1 MCRKLRVSVC
11 PICLVC
17 TLGFGGVALPV
28 AQSAS
33 QFVESLRK
41 SRLLTAEEVE
51 AAVEKLD
58 VCSDDGAI
66 PTAKAFVKG
75 GFLTRLQASRLLE
88 GQYRGFFIDHFR
100 IDDILG
106 SGGMGWVYSATNL
119 ETKEKV
125 AIKMLTEK
133 NDQDPGLLTRFK
145 LEARAGLMLD
155 HEALVRTQ
163 LMGQTPGLFGDI
175 HYMVMDQVEGIGVDE
190 FVAMLHGP
198 IKWKL
203 ACHIAYYAGAGLHH
217 AHRKG
222 LIHRDIK
229 PSNIL
234 VDQSG
239 TARVL
244 DFGLSQVSNSD
255 HSDEFSLAMIF
266 GQDCLG
272 TADYIAPEQASDSFT
287 IDHRADIYSL
297 GATLYYMLTGQIMF
311 PDCKSRA
318 EKIEAQKNRMPTRI
332 RKLQPDVPAEVEAIV
347 ARMLAKTPADRYPT
361 AKIMCSKLVKYSK
374 PSNIRFD
381 FQQVLDRRYKIAKQ
395 REKLLA
401 ERAKQLAEQANQTN
415 AAESAPGRSAPSA
428 VETDISRDTELNA
441 PVDRRPMPAQPLE
454 SPSLEAVDSMRRE
467 G

>member
-1 MCRKLRVSVC
+1 V
-11 PICLVC
+11 
-17 TLGFGGVALPV
+17 TLAV

-33 QFVESLRK
+33 QFIESLRK
-41 SRLLTAEEVE
+41 SRLLTAKEVD

-58 VCSDDGAI
+58 VCNDDGAI
-66 PTAKAFVKG
+66 PTAKSFVRG
-75 GFLTRLQASRLLE
+75 GVLTRLQASRLLE
-88 GQYRGFFIDHFR
+88 GQHRGFFIDHFR

-119 ETKEKV
+119 ETNEKV

-133 NDQDPGLLTRFK
+133 NDQDPGLLTRFQ
-145 LEARAGLMLD
+145 LEARAGLMLN
-155 HEALVRTQ
+155 HEAVVRTQ
-163 LMGQTPGLFGDI
+163 LMGHTPGLFGDI

-190 FVAMLHGP
+190 FVGMLGGP

-234 VDQSG
+234 VDTAG

-297 GATLYYMLTGQIMF
+297 GATLYYMLTGQVMF
-311 PDCKSRA
+311 PECKSRA
-318 EKIEAQKNRMPTRI
+318 EKIEAQKSRTPERI
-332 RKLQPDVPAEVEAIV
+332 RKLRPEVPAEVEAIV
-347 ARMLAKTPADRYPT
+347 NRMLAKNPDDRFPT
-361 AKIMCSKLVKYSK
+361 AKMMCSKLVKYAK

-381 FQQVLDRRYKIAKQ
+381 FQKVLDRRYTIAKQ

-401 ERAKQLAEQANQTN
+401 ERARQIAEQANQTN
-415 AAESAPGRSAPSA
+415 SADRSATHAPPSA
-428 VETDISRDTELNA
+428 VETDIHKDTELNA
-441 PVDRRPMPAQPLE
+441 SVDHRPMPAQPIE
-454 SPSLEAVDSMRRE
+454 SPSIEAVESLRRAD
-467 G
+467 

>member
-1 MCRKLRVSVC
+1 MCESVKSA
-11 PICLVC
+11 PVY
-17 TLGFGGVALPV
+17 GGVTLAV
-28 AQSAS
+28 AQSAT
-33 QFVESLRK
+33 QFIESLRR
-41 SRLLTAEEVE
+41 SRLLTPEEVD

-66 PTAKAFVKG
+66 PTAKAFVRG
-75 GFLTRLQASRLLE
+75 GILTRLQASRLLE
-88 GQYRGFFIDHFR
+88 GQHRGFFIDHFR

-119 ETKEKV
+119 KTNEKV

-133 NDQDPGLLTRFK
+133 NDQDPGLLTRFQ
-145 LEARAGLMLD
+145 LEARAGLMVN
-155 HEALVRTQ
+155 HEAVVRTQ
-163 LMGQTPGLFGDI
+163 LMGHTQGLFGNI

-190 FVAMLHGP
+190 FVALLGGP

-234 VDQSG
+234 VDTTG

-255 HSDEFSLAMIF
+255 QSDEFSLAMIF

-311 PDCKSRA
+311 PDCKSRT
-318 EKIEAQKNRMPTRI
+318 EKIDAQKNRQPVRI
-332 RKLQPDVPAEVEAIV
+332 RNLRPDVPAEVEAIV
-347 ARMLAKTPADRYPT
+347 NRMLAKDPADRYPT
-361 AKIMCSKLVKYSK
+361 AKIMCSKLVKFAK

-381 FQQVLDRRYKIAKQ
+381 FQKVLDRRYTIAKQ

-401 ERAKQLAEQANQTN
+401 ERAKQSAEQANQSN
-415 AAESAPGRSAPSA
+415 ASEARPTPTTPSA
-428 VETDISRDTELNA
+428 VETDIHKDTELNA
-441 PVDRRPMPAQPLE
+441 PVDQRPMPAQPIE
-454 SPSLEAVDSMRRE
+454 SPSLEAVESLRRE

>member
-1 MCRKLRVSVC
+1 MIFRVQ
-11 PICLVC
+11 ICYTG
-17 TLGFGGVALPV
+17 TLGFGGVTLSV

-33 QFVESLRK
+33 QFIDSLRK
-41 SRLLTAEEVE
+41 SRLLTTEEVD
-51 AAVEKLD
+51 AAVEQLD

-66 PTAKAFVKG
+66 PTAKSFVRG
-75 GFLTRLQASRLLE
+75 GILTRLQASRLLE
-88 GQYRGFFIDHFR
+88 GQHRGFFIEHFR

-145 LEARAGLMLD
+145 LEARAGLMVN
-155 HEALVRTQ
+155 HEAVVRTL
-163 LMGQTPGLFGDI
+163 LMGHTQGLFGDI

-190 FVAMLHGP
+190 FVAMLGGP

-234 VDQSG
+234 VDTAG

-255 HSDEFSLAMIF
+255 QSDEFSLAMIF

-287 IDHRADIYSL
+287 IDHRADVYSL

-318 EKIEAQKNRMPTRI
+318 EKIEAQKYRTPEGI
-332 RKLQPDVPAEVEAIV
+332 RKLRPEVPVEVEAIV
-347 ARMLAKTPADRYPT
+347 NRMLAKNPDDRFST
-361 AKIMCSKLVKYSK
+361 AKIMCSKLVKYAK

-381 FQQVLDRRYKIAKQ
+381 FQKVLDRRYTIAKQ

-401 ERAKQLAEQANQTN
+401 ERARQLAAQANQTN
-415 AAESAPGRSAPSA
+415 SANRSPTRTAPSA
-428 VETDISRDTELNA
+428 VETDIHKDTELNA
-441 PVDRRPMPAQPLE
+441 PVDRRPMPAQPID
-454 SPSLEAVDSMRRE
+454 SPSIEAVESLRQD

>member
-1 MCRKLRVSVC
+1 MQ
-11 PICLVC
+11 ICYTG
-17 TLGFGGVALPV
+17 TLGFGGVTLSV

-33 QFVESLRK
+33 QFIESLRK
-41 SRLLTAEEVE
+41 SRLLTTEEVD
-51 AAVEKLD
+51 AAVEQLD

-66 PTAKAFVKG
+66 PTAKSFVRG
-75 GFLTRLQASRLLE
+75 GILTRLQASRLLE
-88 GQYRGFFIDHFR
+88 GQHRGFFIEHFR

-133 NDQDPGLLTRFK
+133 NDQNPGLLTRFK
-145 LEARAGLMLD
+145 LEARAGLMVN
-155 HEALVRTQ
+155 HEAVVRTL
-163 LMGQTPGLFGDI
+163 LMGHTQGLFGDI
-175 HYMVMDQVEGIGVDE
+175 HYMVMDQVEGIGFDE
-190 FVAMLHGP
+190 FVAMLGGP

-234 VDQSG
+234 VDTAG

-244 DFGLSQVSNSD
+244 DFGLSHVSNSD
-255 HSDEFSLAMIF
+255 QSDEFSLAMIF

-287 IDHRADIYSL
+287 IDHRADVYSL

-318 EKIEAQKNRMPTRI
+318 EKIEAQKHRTPEGI
-332 RKLQPDVPAEVEAIV
+332 RKLRPEVPVEVEAIV
-347 ARMLAKTPADRYPT
+347 NRMLAKNPCDRFPT
-361 AKIMCSKLVKYSK
+361 AKIMCSKLVKYAR

-381 FQQVLDRRYKIAKQ
+381 FQKVLDRRYTIAKQ

-401 ERAKQLAEQANQTN
+401 ERARQLAAQANQTN
-415 AAESAPGRSAPSA
+415 SANHSPTRTAPSA
-428 VETDISRDTELNA
+428 VETDIHKDTELNA
-441 PVDRRPMPAQPLE
+441 PVDRRPMPAQPID
-454 SPSLEAVDSMRRE
+454 SPSIEAVELLRQD

>member
-1 MCRKLRVSVC
+1 MIFRVRNCC
-11 PICLVC
+11 PC
-17 TLGFGGVALPV
+17 TPGLGGVTLAV

-33 QFVESLRK
+33 QFIESLRK
-41 SRLLTAEEVE
+41 SRLLTAEEVD

-66 PTAKAFVKG
+66 PTAKAFVRAG
-75 GFLTRLQASRLLE
+75 TLSRLQASRLLE
-88 GQYRGFFIDHFR
+88 GQHRGFFIDHFR

-119 ETKEKV
+119 ETNEKV

-133 NDQDPGLLTRFK
+133 NDQDPGLLTRFQ
-145 LEARAGLMLD
+145 LEARAGLMVN
-155 HEALVRTQ
+155 HEAVVRTQ
-163 LMGQTPGLFGDI
+163 LMGHTQGLFGDI

-190 FVAMLHGP
+190 FVALLGGP

-234 VDQSG
+234 VDTAG

-255 HSDEFSLAMIF
+255 RSDEFSLAMIF

-297 GATLYYMLTGQIMF
+297 GATLYFMLTGRVMF

-318 EKIEAQKNRMPTRI
+318 EKIEAQKSRTPEKI
-332 RKLQPDVPAEVEAIV
+332 RTLRPEVPAEVEAIV
-347 ARMLAKTPADRYPT
+347 NRMLAKDPANRFAT
-361 AKIMCSKLVKYSK
+361 AKIMCTKLVKYAK

-381 FQQVLDRRYKIAKQ
+381 FQKVLDRRYTIAKQ
-395 REKLLA
+395 REKILA
-401 ERAKQLAEQANQTN
+401 NRAGQLVEQASQTN
-415 AAESAPGRSAPSA
+415 PAAPSPSHETPCA
-428 VETDISRDTELNA
+428 VETDFHKDTELNA
-441 PVDRRPMPAQPLE
+441 PVDHRPTPAQPIE
-454 SPSLEAVDSMRRE
+454 SPSIEAVESLHSE
-467 G
+467 S

>member
-1 MCRKLRVSVC
+1 MCEFRCVS
-11 PICLVC
+11 
-17 TLGFGGVALPV
+17 TLGYGGVTLAV

-33 QFVESLRK
+33 QFIESLRK
-41 SRLLTAEEVE
+41 SRLLTAEEVDS
-51 AAVEKLD
+51 AVETLD

-66 PTAKAFVKG
+66 PTAKAFVRG
-75 GFLTRLQASRLLE
+75 NILTRLQASRLLE
-88 GQYRGFFIDHFR
+88 GQHRGFFIDHFR

-125 AIKMLTEK
+125 AIKMLTQK
-133 NDQDPGLLTRFK
+133 NDQDPGLLTRFQ
-145 LEARAGLMLD
+145 LEARAGLMLK
-155 HEALVRTQ
+155 HEAVVRTQ
-163 LMGQTPGLFGDI
+163 LMGHTQGLFGEI
-175 HYMVMDQVEGIGVDE
+175 HYMVMDQVEGLGVDE
-190 FVAMLHGP
+190 FVAMLGGP

-217 AHRKG
+217 AHRKS

-234 VDQSG
+234 VDTTG
-239 TARVL
+239 NARVL

-255 HSDEFSLAMIF
+255 QSDEFSLAMIF

-297 GATLYYMLTGQIMF
+297 GATLYYMLTGRVMF

-318 EKIEAQKNRMPTRI
+318 EKIDAQKNRAPVRI
-332 RKLQPDVPAEVEAIV
+332 RNLRPEVPTEVEAIV
-347 ARMLAKTPADRYPT
+347 NRMLAKNPADRYPT
-361 AKIMCSKLVKYSK
+361 AKIMCSKLVRYAK

-381 FQQVLDRRYKIAKQ
+381 FQKVLDRRYTIAKQ

-401 ERAKQLAEQANQTN
+401 ERARQSSEQASQPHAT
-415 AAESAPGRSAPSA
+415 ESRPTRANPSA
-428 VETDISRDTELNA
+428 VETDIHKDTELST
-441 PVDRRPMPAQPLE
+441 PVDRRPMPAQPIE
-454 SPSLEAVDSMRRE
+454 SPSIEAVESLHRE

>member
-1 MCRKLRVSVC
+1 M
-11 PICLVC
+11 
-17 TLGFGGVALPV
+17 AV

-33 QFVESLRK
+33 QFIESLRK
-41 SRLLTAEEVE
+41 SRLLTAEEVD

-66 PTAKAFVKG
+66 PTAKSFVRG
-75 GFLTRLQASRLLE
+75 GILTRLQASRLLE
-88 GQYRGFFIDHFR
+88 GQHRGFFIDHFR

-145 LEARAGLMLD
+145 LEARAGLMVN
-155 HEALVRTQ
+155 HEAVVRTQ
-163 LMGQTPGLFGDI
+163 LMGHTQGLFGDI

-190 FVAMLHGP
+190 FVAMLGGP

-234 VDQSG
+234 VDTAG

-255 HSDEFSLAMIF
+255 QSDEFSLAMIF

-311 PDCKSRA
+311 PDCQSRA
-318 EKIEAQKNRMPTRI
+318 EKIEAQKNRTPERI
-332 RKLQPDVPAEVEAIV
+332 RNLRPEVPAEVEAIV
-347 ARMLAKTPADRYPT
+347 NRMLAKNPDDRFPT
-361 AKIMCSKLVKYSK
+361 AKIMCSKLVKYAK

-381 FQQVLDRRYKIAKQ
+381 FQKVLDRRYTIAKQ

-401 ERAKQLAEQANQTN
+401 ERARQIAAQANQTN
-415 AAESAPGRSAPSA
+415 PEERSPTRSTPSA
-428 VETDISRDTELNA
+428 VETDIHKDTELNA
-441 PVDRRPMPAQPLE
+441 PVDRRPMPAQPIE
-454 SPSLEAVDSMRRE
+454 SPSLEAIEPLRRE

>member
-1 MCRKLRVSVC
+1 MCESVKSA
-11 PICLVC
+11 PAY
-17 TLGFGGVALPV
+17 GGVTLAV
-28 AQSAS
+28 AQCAT
-33 QFVESLRK
+33 QFIESLRR
-41 SRLLTAEEVE
+41 SRLLTSEEVD
-51 AAVEKLD
+51 AAVEKLG
-58 VCSDDGAI
+58 VCSDDGAV
-66 PTAKAFVKG
+66 PTAKAFVRSG
-75 GFLTRLQASRLLE
+75 ILSRLQASRLLE
-88 GQYRGFFIDHFR
+88 GQHRGFFIDHFR

-119 ETKEKV
+119 KTNEKV

-133 NDQDPGLLTRFK
+133 NDQDPGLLTRFQ
-145 LEARAGLMLD
+145 LEGRAGLMVN
-155 HEALVRTQ
+155 HEAVVRTQ
-163 LMGQTPGLFGDI
+163 LMGHTQGLFGDI

-190 FVAMLHGP
+190 FVDLLGGP

-234 VDQSG
+234 VDTTG

-255 HSDEFSLAMIF
+255 RSDEFSLAMIF

-297 GATLYYMLTGQIMF
+297 GATLYFMLTGQIMF
-311 PDCKSRA
+311 PDCKSRT
-318 EKIEAQKNRMPTRI
+318 EKIDAQKNRQPVRI
-332 RKLQPDVPAEVEAIV
+332 RNIRPDVPAEVEAIV
-347 ARMLAKTPADRYPT
+347 NRMLAKDPADRYPT
-361 AKIMCSKLVKYSK
+361 AKIMCSKLVKYAK

-381 FQQVLDRRYKIAKQ
+381 FQKVLDRRYTIAKQ

-401 ERAKQLAEQANQTN
+401 ERARQSAEQANQTN
-415 AAESAPGRSAPSA
+415 SSEARPTRTAPSA
-428 VETDISRDTELNA
+428 VETDFHKDTELNA
-441 PVDRRPMPAQPLE
+441 PVDQRPMPAQPIE
-454 SPSLEAVDSMRRE
+454 SPSIEAVESLRRE

>member
-1 MCRKLRVSVC
+1 V
-11 PICLVC
+11 
-17 TLGFGGVALPV
+17 TLPV

-33 QFVESLRK
+33 QFIESLRK
-41 SRLLTAEEVE
+41 SRLLTAEEVD
-51 AAVEKLD
+51 AAVEKLG

-66 PTAKAFVKG
+66 PTAKAFVRTG
-75 GFLTRLQASRLLE
+75 VLTRLQASRLLE
-88 GQYRGFFIDHFR
+88 GQHRGFFIDHFR

-119 ETKEKV
+119 ETNEKV

-133 NDQDPGLLTRFK
+133 NDQDPGLLTRFQ
-145 LEARAGLMLD
+145 LEARAGLMVN
-155 HEALVRTQ
+155 HEAVVRTQ
-163 LMGQTPGLFGDI
+163 LMGHTQGLFGEI

-190 FVAMLHGP
+190 FVALLGGP

-234 VDQSG
+234 VDTAG

-255 HSDEFSLAMIF
+255 QSDEFSLAMIF

-297 GATLYYMLTGQIMF
+297 GATLYFMLTGRVMF

-318 EKIEAQKNRMPTRI
+318 EKIEAQKSRTPVRI
-332 RKLQPDVPAEVEAIV
+332 RTLRPEVPAEVEAIV
-347 ARMLAKTPADRYPT
+347 NRMLAKDPADRFST
-361 AKIMCSKLVKYSK
+361 AKIMCSKLVKYAK

-381 FQQVLDRRYKIAKQ
+381 FQKVLDRRYTIAKQ
-395 REKLLA
+395 REKILA
-401 ERAKQLAEQANQTN
+401 ERAEQLVEQASQTN
-415 AAESAPGRSAPSA
+415 AVASSPSHATPSA
-428 VETDISRDTELNA
+428 VETDFHKDTELNA
-441 PVDRRPMPAQPLE
+441 PVDHRPMPAQPIE
-454 SPSLEAVDSMRRE
+454 SPSIEAVESLRSE
-467 G
+467 S

>member
-1 MCRKLRVSVC
+1 MQ
-11 PICLVC
+11 ICYTG
-17 TLGFGGVALPV
+17 TLGFGGVTLSV

-33 QFVESLRK
+33 QFIESLRK
-41 SRLLTAEEVE
+41 SRLLTTEEVD
-51 AAVEKLD
+51 AAVEQLD

-66 PTAKAFVKG
+66 PTAKSFVRG
-75 GFLTRLQASRLLE
+75 GILTRLQASRLLE
-88 GQYRGFFIDHFR
+88 GQHRGFFIEHFR

-133 NDQDPGLLTRFK
+133 NDQNPGLLTRFK
-145 LEARAGLMLD
+145 LEARAGLMVN
-155 HEALVRTQ
+155 HEAVVRTL
-163 LMGQTPGLFGDI
+163 LMGHTQGLFGDI

-190 FVAMLHGP
+190 FVAMLGGP

-234 VDQSG
+234 VDTAG

-255 HSDEFSLAMIF
+255 QSDEFSLAMIF

-287 IDHRADIYSL
+287 IDHRADVYSL

-318 EKIEAQKNRMPTRI
+318 EKIEAQKHRTPEGI
-332 RKLQPDVPAEVEAIV
+332 RKLRPEVPVEVEAIV
-347 ARMLAKTPADRYPT
+347 NRMLAKNPCDRFPT
-361 AKIMCSKLVKYSK
+361 AKIMCSKLVKYAR

-381 FQQVLDRRYKIAKQ
+381 FQKVLDRRYTIAKQ

-401 ERAKQLAEQANQTN
+401 DRARQLAAQANQTN
-415 AAESAPGRSAPSA
+415 SANRSPTPTAPSA
-428 VETDISRDTELNA
+428 VETDIHKDTELNA
-441 PVDRRPMPAQPLE
+441 PVDRRPMPAQPID
-454 SPSLEAVDSMRRE
+454 SPSIEAVELLRQD

>member
-1 MCRKLRVSVC
+1 VCESVKSA
-11 PICLVC
+11 PAY
-17 TLGFGGVALPV
+17 GGVTLAV

-33 QFVESLRK
+33 QFIESLRR
-41 SRLLTAEEVE
+41 SRLLTLEEVD

-66 PTAKAFVKG
+66 PTAKAFVRG
-75 GFLTRLQASRLLE
+75 GILTRLQASRLLE
-88 GQYRGFFIDHFR
+88 GQHRGFFIDHFR

-119 ETKEKV
+119 KTNEKV

-133 NDQDPGLLTRFK
+133 NDQDPGLLTRFQ
-145 LEARAGLMLD
+145 LEGRAGLMVN
-155 HEALVRTQ
+155 HEAVVRTQ
-163 LMGQTPGLFGDI
+163 LMGHTQGLFGDI

-190 FVAMLHGP
+190 FVAMLGGP

-234 VDQSG
+234 VDTTG

-255 HSDEFSLAMIF
+255 RSDEFSLAMIF

-311 PDCKSRA
+311 PDCKSRT
-318 EKIEAQKNRMPTRI
+318 EKIDAQKNRQPVRI
-332 RKLQPDVPAEVEAIV
+332 RNLRPDVPAEVEAIV
-347 ARMLAKTPADRYPT
+347 NRMLAKDPADRYPT
-361 AKIMCSKLVKYSK
+361 AKIMCSKLVKYAK

-381 FQQVLDRRYKIAKQ
+381 FQKVLDRRYTIAKQ

-401 ERAKQLAEQANQTN
+401 ERARQLAEQANQTT
-415 AAESAPGRSAPSA
+415 ASEARPTRTTPSA
-428 VETDISRDTELNA
+428 VETDIHKDTELNA
-441 PVDRRPMPAQPLE
+441 PVDQRPMPAQPIE
-454 SPSLEAVDSMRRE
+454 SPSLEAIESLRRE

>member
-1 MCRKLRVSVC
+1 VQ
-11 PICLVC
+11 ICYTG
-17 TLGFGGVALPV
+17 TLGFGGVTLSV

-33 QFVESLRK
+33 QFIESLRK
-41 SRLLTAEEVE
+41 SRLLTTEEVD
-51 AAVEKLD
+51 AAVEQLD

-66 PTAKAFVKG
+66 PAAKSFVRG
-75 GFLTRLQASRLLE
+75 GILTRLQASRLLE
-88 GQYRGFFIDHFR
+88 GQHRGFFIEHFR

-133 NDQDPGLLTRFK
+133 NDQNPGLLTRFK
-145 LEARAGLMLD
+145 LEARAGLMVN
-155 HEALVRTQ
+155 HEAVVRTL
-163 LMGQTPGLFGDI
+163 LMGHTQGLFGDI

-190 FVAMLHGP
+190 FVAMLGGP

-234 VDQSG
+234 VDTAG

-244 DFGLSQVSNSD
+244 DFGLSHVSNSD
-255 HSDEFSLAMIF
+255 QSDEFSLAMIF

-287 IDHRADIYSL
+287 IDHRADVYSL

-318 EKIEAQKNRMPTRI
+318 EKIEAQKHRTPEGI
-332 RKLQPDVPAEVEAIV
+332 RKLRPEVPVEVEAIV
-347 ARMLAKTPADRYPT
+347 NRMLAKNPCDRFPT
-361 AKIMCSKLVKYSK
+361 AKIMCSKLVKYAR

-381 FQQVLDRRYKIAKQ
+381 FQKVLDRRYTIAKQ

-401 ERAKQLAEQANQTN
+401 ERARQLAAQANQTN
-415 AAESAPGRSAPSA
+415 SANHSPTRTAPSA
-428 VETDISRDTELNA
+428 VETDIHKDTELNA
-441 PVDRRPMPAQPLE
+441 PVDRRPMPAQPID
-454 SPSLEAVDSMRRE
+454 SPSIEAVELLRQD

>member
-1 MCRKLRVSVC
+1 VIFRVQ
-11 PICLVC
+11 ICYTG
-17 TLGFGGVALPV
+17 TLGFGGVTLSV

-33 QFVESLRK
+33 QFIESLRK
-41 SRLLTAEEVE
+41 SRLLTTEEVD
-51 AAVEKLD
+51 AAVEQLD

-66 PTAKAFVKG
+66 PTAKSFVRG
-75 GFLTRLQASRLLE
+75 GILTRLQASRLLE
-88 GQYRGFFIDHFR
+88 GQHRGFFIEHFR

-133 NDQDPGLLTRFK
+133 NDQNPGLLTRFK
-145 LEARAGLMLD
+145 LEARAGLMVN
-155 HEALVRTQ
+155 HEAVVRTL
-163 LMGQTPGLFGDI
+163 LMGHTQGLFGDI

-190 FVAMLHGP
+190 FVAMLGGP

-234 VDQSG
+234 VDTAG

-255 HSDEFSLAMIF
+255 QSDEFSLAMIF

-287 IDHRADIYSL
+287 IDHRADVYSL

-318 EKIEAQKNRMPTRI
+318 EKIEAQKHRTPEGI
-332 RKLQPDVPAEVEAIV
+332 RKLRPEVPVEVEAIV
-347 ARMLAKTPADRYPT
+347 NRMLAKNPCDRFPT
-361 AKIMCSKLVKYSK
+361 AKIMCSKLVKYAK

-381 FQQVLDRRYKIAKQ
+381 FQKVLDRRYTIAKQ

-401 ERAKQLAEQANQTN
+401 DRARQLAAQANQTN
-415 AAESAPGRSAPSA
+415 SANRSPTPTAPSA
-428 VETDISRDTELNA
+428 VETDIHKDTELNA
-441 PVDRRPMPAQPLE
+441 PVDRRPMPAQPID
-454 SPSLEAVDSMRRE
+454 SPSIEAVESLRQD

>member
-1 MCRKLRVSVC
+1 MIFRVQ
-11 PICLVC
+11 ICYTG
-17 TLGFGGVALPV
+17 TLGFGGVTLSV

-33 QFVESLRK
+33 QFIESLRK
-41 SRLLTAEEVE
+41 SRLLTTEEVD
-51 AAVEKLD
+51 AAVEQLD

-66 PTAKAFVKG
+66 PTAKAFVRTG
-75 GFLTRLQASRLLE
+75 ALTRLQASRLLE
-88 GQYRGFFIDHFR
+88 GQHRGFFIEHFR

-133 NDQDPGLLTRFK
+133 NDQNPGLLTRFK
-145 LEARAGLMLD
+145 LEARAGLMVN
-155 HEALVRTQ
+155 HEAVVRTL
-163 LMGQTPGLFGDI
+163 LMGHTQGLFGDI

-190 FVAMLHGP
+190 FVAMLGGP

-234 VDQSG
+234 VDTAG

-255 HSDEFSLAMIF
+255 QSDEFSLAMIF

-287 IDHRADIYSL
+287 IDHRADVYSL

-318 EKIEAQKNRMPTRI
+318 EKIEAQKHRTPEGI
-332 RKLQPDVPAEVEAIV
+332 RKLRPEVPVEVEAIV
-347 ARMLAKTPADRYPT
+347 NRMLAKNPCDRFPT
-361 AKIMCSKLVKYSK
+361 AKIMCSKLVKYAR

-381 FQQVLDRRYKIAKQ
+381 FQKVLDRRYTIAKQ

-401 ERAKQLAEQANQTN
+401 DRARQLAAQANQTN
-415 AAESAPGRSAPSA
+415 SANRSPTPTAPSA
-428 VETDISRDTELNA
+428 VETDIHKDTELNA
-441 PVDRRPMPAQPLE
+441 PVDRRPMPAQPID
-454 SPSLEAVDSMRRE
+454 SPSIEAVESLRQD

>member
-1 MCRKLRVSVC
+1 MRNCR
-11 PICLVC
+11 PC
-17 TLGFGGVALPV
+17 TPGFGGVTLAV

-33 QFVESLRK
+33 QFIESLRK
-41 SRLLTAEEVE
+41 SRLLTAEEVD

-66 PTAKAFVKG
+66 PTAKSFVRG
-75 GFLTRLQASRLLE
+75 GILTRLQASRLLE
-88 GQYRGFFIDHFR
+88 GQHRGFFIDHFR

-145 LEARAGLMLD
+145 LEARAGLMVN
-155 HEALVRTQ
+155 HEAVVRTQ
-163 LMGQTPGLFGDI
+163 LMGHTQGLFGDI

-190 FVAMLHGP
+190 FVAMLGGP

-234 VDQSG
+234 VDTAG

-255 HSDEFSLAMIF
+255 QSDEFSLAMIF

-318 EKIEAQKNRMPTRI
+318 EKIEAQKNRTPERI
-332 RKLQPDVPAEVEAIV
+332 RNLQPEVPAEVEAIV
-347 ARMLAKTPADRYPT
+347 NRMLAKNPDDRFPT
-361 AKIMCSKLVKYSK
+361 AKIMCSKLVKYAK

-381 FQQVLDRRYKIAKQ
+381 FQKVLDRRYTIAKQ

-401 ERAKQLAEQANQTN
+401 ERARQIAAQANQTN
-415 AAESAPGRSAPSA
+415 SEDRAPTPTAPSA
-428 VETDISRDTELNA
+428 VETDIHKDTELNA
-441 PVDRRPMPAQPLE
+441 PVDRRPMPAQPIE
-454 SPSLEAVDSMRRE
+454 SPSLEAIEPLRRE

>member
-1 MCRKLRVSVC
+1 MQ
-11 PICLVC
+11 ICYTG
-17 TLGFGGVALPV
+17 TLGFGGVTLSV

-33 QFVESLRK
+33 QFIESLRK
-41 SRLLTAEEVE
+41 SRLLTTEEVD
-51 AAVEKLD
+51 AAVEQLD
-58 VCSDDGAI
+58 LCSDDGAI
-66 PTAKAFVKG
+66 PAAKSFVRG
-75 GFLTRLQASRLLE
+75 GILTRLQASRLLE
-88 GQYRGFFIDHFR
+88 GQHRGFFIEHFR

-133 NDQDPGLLTRFK
+133 NDQNPGLLTRFK
-145 LEARAGLMLD
+145 LEARAGLMVN
-155 HEALVRTQ
+155 HEAVVRTL
-163 LMGQTPGLFGDI
+163 LMGHTQGLFGDI

-190 FVAMLHGP
+190 FVAMLGGP

-234 VDQSG
+234 VDTAG

-255 HSDEFSLAMIF
+255 QSDEFSLAMIF

-287 IDHRADIYSL
+287 IDHRADVYSL

-318 EKIEAQKNRMPTRI
+318 EKIEAQKHRTPEGI
-332 RKLQPDVPAEVEAIV
+332 RKLRPEVPVEVEAIV
-347 ARMLAKTPADRYPT
+347 NRMLAKNPCDRFPT
-361 AKIMCSKLVKYSK
+361 AKIMCSKLVKYAR

-381 FQQVLDRRYKIAKQ
+381 FQKVLDRRYTIAKQ

-401 ERAKQLAEQANQTN
+401 ERARQLAAQANQTN
-415 AAESAPGRSAPSA
+415 SANHSPTRTAPSA
-428 VETDISRDTELNA
+428 VETDIHKDTELNA
-441 PVDRRPMPAQPLE
+441 QVDRRPMPAQPID
-454 SPSLEAVDSMRRE
+454 SPSIEAVESLRQD

>member
-1 MCRKLRVSVC
+1 MQ
-11 PICLVC
+11 ICYTG
-17 TLGFGGVALPV
+17 TLGFGGVTLSV

-33 QFVESLRK
+33 QFIESLRK
-41 SRLLTAEEVE
+41 SRLLTTEEVD
-51 AAVEKLD
+51 AAVEQLD

-66 PTAKAFVKG
+66 PTAKSFVRG
-75 GFLTRLQASRLLE
+75 GILTRLQASRLLE
-88 GQYRGFFIDHFR
+88 GQHRGFFIEHFR

-133 NDQDPGLLTRFK
+133 NDQNPGLLTRFK
-145 LEARAGLMLD
+145 LEARAGLMVN
-155 HEALVRTQ
+155 HEAVVRTL
-163 LMGQTPGLFGDI
+163 LMGHTQGLFGDI

-190 FVAMLHGP
+190 FVAMLGGP

-234 VDQSG
+234 VDTAG

-255 HSDEFSLAMIF
+255 QSDEFSLAMIF

-287 IDHRADIYSL
+287 IDHRADVYSL

-318 EKIEAQKNRMPTRI
+318 EKIEAQKHRTPEGI
-332 RKLQPDVPAEVEAIV
+332 RKLRPEVPVEVEAIV
-347 ARMLAKTPADRYPT
+347 NRMLAKNPCDRFPT
-361 AKIMCSKLVKYSK
+361 AKIMCSKLVKYAR

-381 FQQVLDRRYKIAKQ
+381 FQKVLDRRYTIAKQ

-401 ERAKQLAEQANQTN
+401 DRARQLAAQANQTN
-415 AAESAPGRSAPSA
+415 SANRSPTPTAPSA
-428 VETDISRDTELNA
+428 VETDIHKDTELNA
-441 PVDRRPMPAQPLE
+441 PVDRRPMPAQPI
-454 SPSLEAVDSMRRE
+454 EAVESLRQD

>member
-1 MCRKLRVSVC
+1 MIFRVQ
-11 PICLVC
+11 ICYTG
-17 TLGFGGVALPV
+17 TLGFGGVTLSV

-33 QFVESLRK
+33 QFIESLRK
-41 SRLLTAEEVE
+41 SRLLTTEEVD
-51 AAVEKLD
+51 AAVEQLD

-66 PTAKAFVKG
+66 PTAKSFVRG
-75 GFLTRLQASRLLE
+75 GILTRLQASRLLE
-88 GQYRGFFIDHFR
+88 GQHRGFFIEHFR

-133 NDQDPGLLTRFK
+133 NDQNPGLLTRFK
-145 LEARAGLMLD
+145 LEARAGLMVN
-155 HEALVRTQ
+155 HEAVVRTL
-163 LMGQTPGLFGDI
+163 LMGHTQGLFGDI

-190 FVAMLHGP
+190 FVAMLGGP

-234 VDQSG
+234 VDTAG

-255 HSDEFSLAMIF
+255 QSDEFSLAMIF

-287 IDHRADIYSL
+287 IDHRADVYSL

-318 EKIEAQKNRMPTRI
+318 EKIEAQKHRTPEGI
-332 RKLQPDVPAEVEAIV
+332 RKLRPEVPVEVEAIV
-347 ARMLAKTPADRYPT
+347 NRMLAKNPCDRFPT
-361 AKIMCSKLVKYSK
+361 AKIMCSKLVKYAR

-381 FQQVLDRRYKIAKQ
+381 FQKVLDRRYTIAKQ

-401 ERAKQLAEQANQTN
+401 DRARQLAAQANQTN
-415 AAESAPGRSAPSA
+415 SANRSPTPTAPSA
-428 VETDISRDTELNA
+428 VETDIHKDTELNA
-441 PVDRRPMPAQPLE
+441 PVDRRPMPAQPI
-454 SPSLEAVDSMRRE
+454 EAVESLRQD

>member
-1 MCRKLRVSVC
+1 MIFRVQ
-11 PICLVC
+11 ICYTG
-17 TLGFGGVALPV
+17 TLGFGGVTLSV

-33 QFVESLRK
+33 QFIESLRK
-41 SRLLTAEEVE
+41 SRLLTTEEVD
-51 AAVEKLD
+51 AAVEQLD

-66 PTAKAFVKG
+66 PTAKSFVRG
-75 GFLTRLQASRLLE
+75 GILTRLQASRLLE
-88 GQYRGFFIDHFR
+88 GQHRGFFIEHFR

-133 NDQDPGLLTRFK
+133 NDQNPGLLTRFK
-145 LEARAGLMLD
+145 LEARAGLMVN
-155 HEALVRTQ
+155 HEAVVRTL
-163 LMGQTPGLFGDI
+163 LMGHTQGLFGDI

-190 FVAMLHGP
+190 FVAMLGGP

-234 VDQSG
+234 VDTAG

-255 HSDEFSLAMIF
+255 QSDEFSLAMIF

-287 IDHRADIYSL
+287 IDHRADVYSL

-318 EKIEAQKNRMPTRI
+318 EKIEAQKHRTPEGI
-332 RKLQPDVPAEVEAIV
+332 RKLRPEVPVEVEAIV
-347 ARMLAKTPADRYPT
+347 NRMLAKNPCDRFPT
-361 AKIMCSKLVKYSK
+361 AKIMCSKLVKYAR

-381 FQQVLDRRYKIAKQ
+381 FQKVLDRRYTIAKQ

-401 ERAKQLAEQANQTN
+401 DRARQLAAQANQTN
-415 AAESAPGRSAPSA
+415 SANRSPTPTAPSA
-428 VETDISRDTELNA
+428 VETDIHKDTELNA
-441 PVDRRPMPAQPLE
+441 PVDRRPMPAQPID
-454 SPSLEAVDSMRRE
+454 SPSIEAVESLRQD

>member
-1 MCRKLRVSVC
+1 VQ
-11 PICLVC
+11 ICYTG
-17 TLGFGGVALPV
+17 TLGFGGVTLSV

-33 QFVESLRK
+33 QFIESLRK
-41 SRLLTAEEVE
+41 SRLLTTEEVD
-51 AAVEKLD
+51 AAVEQLD

-66 PTAKAFVKG
+66 PTAKSFVRG
-75 GFLTRLQASRLLE
+75 GILTRLQASRLLE
-88 GQYRGFFIDHFR
+88 GQHRGFFIEHFR

-133 NDQDPGLLTRFK
+133 NDQNPGLLTRFK
-145 LEARAGLMLD
+145 LEARAGLMVN
-155 HEALVRTQ
+155 HEAVVRTL
-163 LMGQTPGLFGDI
+163 LMGHTQGLFGDI

-190 FVAMLHGP
+190 FVAMLGGP

-234 VDQSG
+234 VDTAG

-244 DFGLSQVSNSD
+244 DFGLSHVSNSD
-255 HSDEFSLAMIF
+255 QSDEFSLAMIF

-287 IDHRADIYSL
+287 IDHRADVYSL

-318 EKIEAQKNRMPTRI
+318 EKIEAQKHRTPEGI
-332 RKLQPDVPAEVEAIV
+332 RKLRPEVPVEVEAIV
-347 ARMLAKTPADRYPT
+347 NRMLAKNPCDRFPT
-361 AKIMCSKLVKYSK
+361 AKIMCSKLVKYAR

-381 FQQVLDRRYKIAKQ
+381 FQKVLDRRYTIAKQ

-401 ERAKQLAEQANQTN
+401 ERARQLAAQANQTN
-415 AAESAPGRSAPSA
+415 SANHSPTRTAPSA
-428 VETDISRDTELNA
+428 VETDIHKDTELNA
-441 PVDRRPMPAQPLE
+441 PVDRRPMPAQPID
-454 SPSLEAVDSMRRE
+454 SPSIEAVELLRQD

>member
-1 MCRKLRVSVC
+1 MS
-11 PICLVC
+11 
-17 TLGFGGVALPV
+17 V

-33 QFVESLRK
+33 QFIESLRK
-41 SRLLTAEEVE
+41 SRLLTTEEVD
-51 AAVEKLD
+51 AAVEQLD

-66 PTAKAFVKG
+66 PTAKSFVRG
-75 GFLTRLQASRLLE
+75 GILTRLQASRLLE
-88 GQYRGFFIDHFR
+88 GQHRGFFIEHFR

-133 NDQDPGLLTRFK
+133 NDQNPGLLTRFK
-145 LEARAGLMLD
+145 LEARAGLMVN
-155 HEALVRTQ
+155 HEAVVRTL
-163 LMGQTPGLFGDI
+163 LMGHTQGLFGDI

-190 FVAMLHGP
+190 FVAMLGGP

-234 VDQSG
+234 VDTAG

-255 HSDEFSLAMIF
+255 QSDEFSLAMIF

-287 IDHRADIYSL
+287 IDHRADVYSL

-318 EKIEAQKNRMPTRI
+318 EKIEAQKHRTPEGI
-332 RKLQPDVPAEVEAIV
+332 RKLRPEVPVEVEAIV
-347 ARMLAKTPADRYPT
+347 NRMLAKNPCDRFPT
-361 AKIMCSKLVKYSK
+361 AKIMCSKLVKYAR

-381 FQQVLDRRYKIAKQ
+381 FQKVLDRRYTIAKQ

-401 ERAKQLAEQANQTN
+401 ERARQLAAQANQTN
-415 AAESAPGRSAPSA
+415 SANHSPTRTAPSA
-428 VETDISRDTELNA
+428 VETDIHKDTELNA
-441 PVDRRPMPAQPLE
+441 PVDRRPMPAQPID
-454 SPSLEAVDSMRRE
+454 SPSIEAVELLRQD

>member
-1 MCRKLRVSVC
+1 V
-11 PICLVC
+11 
-17 TLGFGGVALPV
+17 TLSV

-33 QFVESLRK
+33 QFIESLRK
-41 SRLLTAEEVE
+41 SRLLTTEEVD
-51 AAVEKLD
+51 AAVEQLD

-66 PTAKAFVKG
+66 PTAKSFVRG
-75 GFLTRLQASRLLE
+75 GILTRLQASRLLE
-88 GQYRGFFIDHFR
+88 GQHRGFFIEHFR

-133 NDQDPGLLTRFK
+133 NDQNPGLLTRFK
-145 LEARAGLMLD
+145 LEARAGLMVN
-155 HEALVRTQ
+155 HEAVVRTL
-163 LMGQTPGLFGDI
+163 LMGHTQGLFGDI

-190 FVAMLHGP
+190 FVAMLGGP

-234 VDQSG
+234 VDTAG

-255 HSDEFSLAMIF
+255 QSDEFSLAMIF

-287 IDHRADIYSL
+287 IDHRADVYSL

-318 EKIEAQKNRMPTRI
+318 EKIEAQKHRTPEGI
-332 RKLQPDVPAEVEAIV
+332 RKLRPEVPVEVEAIV
-347 ARMLAKTPADRYPT
+347 NRMLAKNPCDRFPT
-361 AKIMCSKLVKYSK
+361 AKIMCSKLVKYAR

-381 FQQVLDRRYKIAKQ
+381 FQKVLDRRYTIAKQ

-401 ERAKQLAEQANQTN
+401 DRARQLAAQANQTN
-415 AAESAPGRSAPSA
+415 SANRSPTPTAPSA
-428 VETDISRDTELNA
+428 VETDIHKDTELNA
-441 PVDRRPMPAQPLE
+441 PVDRRPMPAQPI
-454 SPSLEAVDSMRRE
+454 EAVESLRQD

>member
-1 MCRKLRVSVC
+1 MS
-11 PICLVC
+11 
-17 TLGFGGVALPV
+17 V

-33 QFVESLRK
+33 QFIESLRK
-41 SRLLTAEEVE
+41 SRLLTAEEVD
-51 AAVEKLD
+51 AAVEQLD

-66 PTAKAFVKG
+66 PTAKSFVRSG
-75 GFLTRLQASRLLE
+75 VLTRLQASRLLE
-88 GQYRGFFIDHFR
+88 GQHRGFFIEHFR

-133 NDQDPGLLTRFK
+133 NDQNPGLLTRFK
-145 LEARAGLMLD
+145 LEARAGLMVN
-155 HEALVRTQ
+155 HEAVVRTL
-163 LMGQTPGLFGDI
+163 LMGHTQGLFGDI

-190 FVAMLHGP
+190 FVAMLGGP

-234 VDQSG
+234 VDTAG

-255 HSDEFSLAMIF
+255 QSDEFSLAMIF

-287 IDHRADIYSL
+287 IDHRADVYSL

-318 EKIEAQKNRMPTRI
+318 EKIEAQKHRTPEGI
-332 RKLQPDVPAEVEAIV
+332 RKLRPEVPVEVEAIV
-347 ARMLAKTPADRYPT
+347 NRMLAKNPCDRFPT
-361 AKIMCSKLVKYSK
+361 AKIMCSKLVKYAR

-381 FQQVLDRRYKIAKQ
+381 FQKVLDRRYTIAKQ

-401 ERAKQLAEQANQTN
+401 DRARQLAAQANQTN
-415 AAESAPGRSAPSA
+415 SANRSPTPTAPSA
-428 VETDISRDTELNA
+428 VETDIHKDTELNA
-441 PVDRRPMPAQPLE
+441 PVDRRPMPAQPI
-454 SPSLEAVDSMRRE
+454 EAVESLRQD